1 VTEIVVKPLLDE
13 RLILAFIS
21 DPALFDS
28 MMDDLPCSPEDLN
41 PDTESPR
48 VKWLGVYVDKA
59 LIGIWYLTQLN
70 HIMWQIHVAYAPK
83 VWGTGLPKKTV
94 KIALDKAFEVTKAT
108 KMYANIPTTYTQVVG
123 FAKAGGMKI
132 EGTCKR
138 SWQKNGEILDT
149 YHMGVY
155 R

>member
-1 VTEIVVKPLLDE
+1 MTEIVVKQLFDE
-13 RLILAFIS
+13 RLIVAFLS
-21 DPALFDS
+21 DPSLFDA
-28 MMDDLPCSPEDLN
+28 MMDDLAITAADLEIE
-41 PDTESPR
+41 TEHPA
-48 VKWLGVYVDKA
+48 VKWVGVYADKA
-59 LIGIWYLTQLN
+59 LVGLWRLSQLN

-94 KIALDKAFEVTKAT
+94 KLALDKAFEITKAT

-138 SWQKNGEILDT
+138 SWQKNGQIYDT